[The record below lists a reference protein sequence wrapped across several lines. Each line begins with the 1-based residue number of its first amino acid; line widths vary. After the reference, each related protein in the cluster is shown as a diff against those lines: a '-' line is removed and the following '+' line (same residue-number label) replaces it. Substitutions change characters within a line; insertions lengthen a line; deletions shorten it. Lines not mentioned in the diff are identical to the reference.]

1 MRLRDRF
8 FTPATA
14 AAIMSWRI
22 ALGLAVVVVAAL
34 AGAPVAVA
42 LAVGVAVYVA
52 SVAIAMPR
60 RRSMPP
66 MDPFT
71 LGEPWRRYVQGTQR
85 ATTRLHDAVA
95 ATRAGPLRDRLH
107 SIADRIDHGLVESW
121 YVAKRGDE
129 IDDAIRR
136 LDPTTLRS
144 RLEDFREQARTDDSS
159 ELAAAI
165 GSIERQLESAD
176 RLQELS
182 ERTAARL
189 RLTQTRFEEL
199 VARAEEVSVG
209 SVDTEAYAH
218 DVDILVDEVEGLRL
232 AVEETRDS

>member
-1 MRLRDRF
+1 MRLSDRF
-8 FTPATA
+8 FTPTTA
-14 AAIMSWRI
+14 AAIMSWRL
-22 ALGLAVVVVAAL
+22 ALGVVVVVIAAL
-34 AGAPVAVA
+34 AGAPVVAAVIVGIVVYSVSVA
-42 LAVGVAVYVA
+42 LA
-52 SVAIAMPR
+52 MPG
-60 RRSMPP
+60 RRSKPP

-71 LGEPWRRYVQGTQR
+71 LGEPWRRFVQGTQR
-85 ATTRLHDAVA
+85 AAKRLHDAVG

-107 SIADRIDHGLVESW
+107 SIADRIDHGLIESW

-144 RLEDFREQARTDDSS
+144 RLDDFREQARTDDSA

-165 GSIERQLESAD
+165 SSLERQLESAE

-209 SVDTEAYAH
+209 SIDTEAYAH
-218 DVDILVDEVEGLRL
+218 DVDTLVDEVEGLRL
-232 AVEETRDS
+232 AVEETRNP

>member
-1 MRLRDRF
+1 MRFSDRF
-8 FTPATA
+8 FTPTTA
-14 AAIMSWRI
+14 AAIVSWRL
-22 ALGLAVVVVAAL
+22 ALAVVVFVMVAL
-34 AGAPVAVA
+34 AGAPVVGAGVAGIAVYAVSVA
-42 LAVGVAVYVA
+42 L
-52 SVAIAMPR
+52 AMPR
-60 RRSMPP
+60 RRSTPP

-85 ATTRLHDAVA
+85 ATKRLHDAVG
-95 ATRAGPLRDRLH
+95 ATRAGPLRDRLQ

-136 LDPTTLRS
+136 LDPTTLLG
-144 RLEDFREQARTDDSS
+144 RLDDFREQALTDDSD

-165 GSIERQLESAD
+165 SSLERQLESAD

-218 DVDILVDEVEGLRL
+218 DVDTLVDEVEGLRL
-232 AVEETRDS
+232 AVEETRNP